1 MSDQPTKIRAV
12 LFDWAGTTIDYGSR
26 APTSVFVETFRRE
39 GVQITEAEARGP
51 MGMAKRDHIAT
62 VLNMP
67 RVSQAWMAKHARP
80 ATDADVER
88 LYLDF
93 LPLQKAVL
101 AQHCDVI
108 PGVVAAVEQL
118 RRRGIRIGSTTG
130 YTRELMDVV
139 EPIAAAN
146 GYKPDVTI
154 CSDEVAAG
162 RPAPWSNFR
171 AAERLGVYPINQIV
185 VVDDTPAGIEA
196 GRHAGMFTIGVMMSG
211 NALGLDRASAEALS
225 ADDLERRLSQ
235 IAASFK
241 AAGAHACLRS
251 AADLPAYLADRGWL

>member
-1 MSDQPTKIRAV
+1 MKIRAV

-62 VLNMP
+62 VVKMS
-67 RVSQAWMAKHARP
+67 RVAEAWVAKHGRP
-80 ATDADVER
+80 ASDADVER

-108 PGVVAAVEQL
+108 PGVVEAVAEL
-118 RRRGIRIGSTTG
+118 RRHGIRIGSTTG

-171 AAERLGVYPINQIV
+171 AAEKLGVYPMSRVV

-196 GRHAGMFTIGVMMSG
+196 GRHAGMFTIGVTMSG
-211 NALGLDRASAEALS
+211 NALGLDRASAEALP
-225 ADDLERRLSQ
+225 AEELARRLKQ
-235 IAASFK
+235 IESDFV
-241 AAGAHACLRS
+241 AAGANACLRS
-251 AADLPAYLADRGWL
+251 SADLPAFLAERGWL